1 MKIYG
6 NVYYDV
12 KEQEWS
18 GTGSGWW
25 LGLAQMNRVTVHF
38 ENPFSLD
45 DSRNY
50 RIMLSP
56 LCGDGQFEIQNVSSN
71 SFDIVC
77 VAYEDELC
85 GVVFTAVGEQTEFYF
100 DDKDL
105 TNEESVAD
113 VYASSLLLDY
123 EAKYG
128 YVSVMGSASI
138 KSDSEIK
145 DRIELLKDKNEN
157 LQKIMKENGSIIG
170 DEEFE
175 KRLELNK
182 NRIERQERLQ
192 KNAAKYYESAKKFGE
207 LWGKYCT
214 GEQKEKLG
222 GCYVPLCTGGG
233 PGIME
238 AAAMGA
244 REQNAQVIGIDCPFG
259 NDEYFDLK
267 DNCYLNSNVRLRMNN
282 FAIREGVLINYS
294 HVILF
299 WPGGYG
305 TVWEVC
311 ETLSKLQT
319 KHLRKRRIK
328 AIFVHRDYW
337 EPFFKMVENMRE
349 YGTVNTYGDRIK
361 IKDVDDKLPDDA
373 YVAEVVDSAEEAFEK
388 TKAFVENLAVNGDLI
403 LRKES

>member
-1 MKIYG
+1 MEIYG

-12 KEQEWS
+12 SKQNWS
-18 GTGSGWW
+18 GKASGWW
-25 LGLAQMNRVTVHF
+25 LGTSQSNRVTVHF

-45 DSRNY
+45 ESRCY
-50 RIMLSP
+50 RIMISS
-56 LCGDGQFEIQNVSSN
+56 LCGNGKFEVQNVKTD
-71 SFDIVC
+71 SFDIIC
-77 VAYEDELC
+77 VSYEDELC
-85 GVVFTAVGEQTEFYF
+85 GAAFTAVGEQDAYYF
-100 DDKDL
+100 DDKNLSNDE
-105 TNEESVAD
+105 NVAD

-138 KSDSEIK
+138 KSEDGL
-145 DRIELLKDKNEN
+145 DQRIDLLQDKNEN
-157 LQKIMKENGSIIG
+157 LENILQEGSSIIE
-170 DEEFE
+170 DEVLKSRIELNKIRVE
-175 KRLELNK
+175 RQKRLE
-182 NRIERQERLQ
+182 RSAR
-192 KNAAKYYESAKKFGE
+192 YYESAKEFGR
-207 LWGKYCT
+207 LWGEYCI
-214 GEQKEKLG
+214 GEQKEKLN

-238 AAAMGA
+238 AAASGA
-244 REQNAQVIGIDCPFG
+244 REMNAQVIGIDCPFG
-259 NDEYFDLK
+259 NEEYFDLSG
-267 DNCYLNSNVRLRMNN
+267 NCYLYSNVRLRMNN

-337 EPFFKMVENMRE
+337 EPFFQLVAHMRE
-349 YGTVNTYGDRIK
+349 YGTVNSYGDRIK
-361 IKDVDDKLPDDA
+361 IPGVDDKLPDDA
-373 YVAEVVDSAEEAFEK
+373 YVAEVVDTAEEAFI
-388 TKAFVENLAVNGDLI
+388 KAKEFVEQLAENGDLV
-403 LRKES
+403 LRNET